1 MLILRKRTLQSASK
15 SDDGGYLASASDL
28 MIGLLFVFIIM
39 VVVLSLQIKK
49 VIAEGNKRGDP
60 LAALVN
66 EIGLKAQLMGVSV
79 QVDPK
84 SGVIALPAD
93 TLFDV
98 GSAVIKPRGREA
110 IAVIKKE
117 LASKL
122 PCYLPH
128 RTVCEINPKAARIET
143 IFIEG
148 HTDSKPL
155 NRGLY
160 NNWHLGLDRARA
172 VFDLLRDSQ
181 LTGYLNE
188 KKQPIFG
195 FSSYADERPKKIG
208 DDAINRRV
216 ELRFV
221 LSYQPQPSDLP
232 LNTRK

>member
-1 MLILRKRTLQSASK
+1 MIIFRTRIKKSANQ

-49 VIAEGNKRGDP
+49 VIAEGKRQSDP
-60 LAALVN
+60 LASLIK
-66 EIGLKAQLMGVSV
+66 EIGAKAKQAGVNV

-93 TLFDV
+93 ALFDV
-98 GSAVIKPRGREA
+98 GSSIIKPNGRNA
-110 IAVIKKE
+110 LTLIKNE
-117 LASKL
+117 LKNRL
-122 PCYLPH
+122 PCYLPNQP
-128 RTVCEINPKAARIET
+128 VCELNPKAARIET

-172 VFDLLRDSQ
+172 VYEILEDPA
-181 LTGYLNE
+181 LTGVLNE
-188 KKQPIFG
+188 KGQPIFG
-195 FSSYADERPKKIG
+195 FSSYADQRPK
-208 DDAINRRV
+208 DATNDSVNRRV

-221 LSYQPQPSDLP
+221 LSYEPQKSELP
-232 LNTRK
+232 LN

>member
-1 MLILRKRTLQSASK
+1 MLILRKRAQQSASK
-15 SDDGGYLASASDL
+15 GDDGGYLASASDL

-60 LAALVN
+60 LAALIN

-110 IAVIKKE
+110 IAVIKQE

-122 PCYLPH
+122 PCYLPD
-128 RTVCEINPKAARIET
+128 RAICEINPNAARIET

-172 VFDLLRDSQ
+172 VFELLRDPQ
-181 LTGYLNE
+181 LTGVLNE

-195 FSSYADERPKKIG
+195 FSSYADERPKKLG

-221 LSYQPQPSDLP
+221 LSYQPQQSDMP